1 MASGGLLEFTR
12 IFMQRVAKPL
22 SGAIGNYAKTHPR
35 FRRRCVMTGN
45 ITNYY
50 YVRFTHYNAMRTTN
64 TTTKFQIKALSEER
78 AADLGAEIIAESIL
92 TMIPVTFGI
101 ITMNHIRK
109 EDKKMRTVQS
119 NIDTI
124 SEQYSTLSA
133 LLEEMQSELVRLQ
146 GLMEHQL
153 NSEYEG
159 QETVAEEV
167 LDSQIEASVLAEL
180 DDRQSVSKQSSEY
193 DDVLKEKK
201 LVSIATDSESDEALM
216 SAVPVPSS

>member
-1 MASGGLLEFTR
+1 
-12 IFMQRVAKPL
+12 
-22 SGAIGNYAKTHPR
+22 
-35 FRRRCVMTGN
+35 MTGN